1 MVYRDDKSGFY
12 VDIRAGGIV
21 GRGSTAEEARQAAD
35 RMVADRAA
43 RAGQG
48 RGPKTKR
55 AARYVWNP
63 KRGRYEIVI

>member
-35 RMVADRAA
+35 KMVAD

-55 AARYVWNP
+55 AARYAWNP
-63 KRGRYEIVI
+63 KRGRYDIVI